1 MNSPEVSFR
10 VLGMGYARSRWFQMM
25 LLAALLLAGI
35 ALKIINPQI
44 VRHFI
49 DQAHAS
55 GPERELWMAALLF
68 LTVSLVYRLISVAT
82 TYTGEH
88 LVWASTNALRSD
100 LAAHCLDLDLSFHNH
115 HTPGEMVQR
124 IDDDVTALGNLLSRM
139 AFRVLGN
146 GLLVLAILLLLFRE
160 DPLIGA
166 VLAFYT
172 GVTAIL
178 LRCVQSRAVRRWS
191 RERQAAARLSSF
203 QEEVLTSTEDIRS
216 QGAVSFVMRR
226 LEDIMEEA
234 LARFRDAFMAGSAA
248 SAVTQLLHALGH
260 VTGLAVAVHLY
271 RQEAITIGTAVLVLH
286 YTAMLSGPL
295 EEIRRETSDLQ
306 SAAASVERIDGL
318 LLTRPSVVETFRQ
331 PLPPGPLPVD
341 FDRVSFHYEESRP
354 ALADVSFSLPAGK
367 VLGVLGHTG
376 GGKTTLTRLLFRLM
390 DPSSG
395 SIRLGG
401 VDIRRVA
408 LEELRRRVGLVTQEI
423 QLFTASVRDNLTLF
437 GPDKGDGHLERIL
450 ETVGLGPWLRSLPDG
465 LDTTLSPA
473 GAGISAGEQQLLSL
487 ARVFLRDPD
496 LVVMDEASSRID
508 PATARLVARATD
520 SRLAGRTGIII
531 AHRLATV
538 DRADLILILENGRA
552 VEVGPRLQ
560 LARSE
565 ASRYSH
571 LLRADGRGEG
581 S

>member
-44 VRHFI
+44 VRRFI
-49 DQAHAS
+49 DQVQAG
-55 GPERELWMAALLF
+55 GPEEELWMAALLF
-68 LTVSLVYRLISVAT
+68 LTASLVYRLISVAT

-124 IDDDVTALGNLLSRM
+124 IDDDATALGNLLSRM

-166 VLAFYT
+166 ALAFYT
-172 GVTAIL
+172 GATAIL

-216 QGAVSFVMRR
+216 QGAVSFVLGR
-226 LEDIMEEA
+226 LEDIMEKA
-234 LARFRDAFMAGSAA
+234 LARFRDAFMAGAAA

-271 RQEAITIGTAVLVLH
+271 RQEAITIGTAVLVLY

-306 SAAASVERIDGL
+306 SAAASIERIDGL
-318 LLTRPSVVETFRQ
+318 LLTRPSVVETSRE

-341 FDRVSFHYEESRP
+341 FARVSFHYEERRP
-354 ALADVSFSLPAGK
+354 ALADVTFSLPAGM

-408 LEELRRRVGLVTQEI
+408 LEDLRRRVGLVTQEI

-437 GPDKGDGHLERIL
+437 GPDKDDGHLVRIL

-473 GAGISAGEQQLLSL
+473 GAAISAGEQQLLSL

-508 PATARLVARATD
+508 PATTRLVARATD
-520 SRLAGRTGIII
+520 SLLAGRTTIII

-538 DRADLILILENGRA
+538 DRADLILILENGRT

-560 LARSE
+560 LARSG

-571 LLRADGRGEG
+571 MLRADGRGEG
-581 S
+581 L